1 MHRQWAGAA
10 ARSHPDPWGES
21 GSRKNF
27 LVCCVNLWGIN
38 SQNEQDKFPS
48 PQKQCKEWKKNL
60 VWFGGKGIFFLPF
73 RFSSVALFHFS
84 FTLLRFI
91 SLKKLKACLCFDY
104 DKGIEYL
111 YSHTMGKNLLAGV
124 NLCDSEQELLF

>member
-48 PQKQCKEWKKNL
+48 LCHPQKQCKEWKKI
-60 VWFGGKGIFFLPF
+60 WFGLEEKGFFFFLF
-73 RFSSVALFHFS
+73 DSAL
-84 FTLLRFI
+84 L
-91 SLKKLKACLCFDY
+91 
-104 DKGIEYL
+104 L
-111 YSHTMGKNLLAGV
+111 YSMLA
-124 NLCDSEQELLF
+124 LPC